1 MDNIAV
7 YRGCITRINN
17 AIEDYDN
24 ARTEEAQ
31 LEALRT
37 LDELA
42 MDLSDTAI
50 IEGNAL
56 EAKLDEEARQYEKEK
71 QEASEGQY

>member
-24 ARTEEAQ
+24 ARTEETQ

-42 MDLSDTAI
+42 MDLLDTAI

>member
-1 MDNIAV
+1 MNNQAV
-7 YRGCITRINN
+7 YRGYITRLNN

-24 ARTEEAQ
+24 ARTEDTQ

-42 MDLSDTAI
+42 MDLADAAI

-56 EAKLDEEARQYEKEK
+56 DAKLTKEAVEEEAEI
-71 QEASEGQY
+71 QEASRGQY